1 MKKYLSLIFAAIFVF
16 GSVFAQPQV
25 DDVSNS
31 LNKGEVANV
40 IKYFDKVVDITINNE
55 QSTYSRS
62 QAEMVVRNF
71 FSKNPTKSFLV
82 RHKGTASSDNSV
94 FLIGELK
101 TANGPY
107 RVYIFFKQKER
118 NYLLQQIKFEQ

>member
-1 MKKYLSLIFAAIFVF
+1 MRKYLSLIFAAIFVF
-16 GSVFAQPQV
+16 GGVFGQPQV

-40 IKYFDKVVDITINNE
+40 VKYFDKVVDITINNE
-55 QSTYSRS
+55 QSTYSKS

-71 FSKNPTKSFLV
+71 FSKNPPRSFSI
-82 RHKGTASSDNSV
+82 RHKGTAASDNSV
-94 FLIGELK
+94 FLIGELR
-101 TANGPY
+101 TANGLY
-107 RVYIFFKQKER
+107 RVWLSFKQRER

>member
-1 MKKYLSLIFAAIFVF
+1 MKKYLALIFAAVFVF

-31 LNKGEVANV
+31 LNRGEVANV

-55 QSTYSRS
+55 QSTYSKS
-62 QAEMVVRNF
+62 QAEMVVKSF
-71 FSKNPTKSFLV
+71 FSKNPAKSFLV
-82 RHKGTASSDNSV
+82 RHKGTAASDNSV

>member
-1 MKKYLSLIFAAIFVF
+1 MKKYLALIFAAIFVF

-31 LNKGEVANV
+31 LNKGEVDNV
-40 IKYFDKVVDITINNE
+40 VKYFDKIVDITINNE

-62 QAEMVVRNF
+62 QAEMVMKNF
-71 FSKNPTKSFLV
+71 FSKNPAKSFSV
-82 RHKGTASSDNSV
+82 RHKGTAASDNSV
-94 FLIGELK
+94 FLIGELR
-101 TANGPY
+101 TSNGEF
-107 RVYIFFKQKER
+107 RVYLFFKQKDR

>member
-1 MKKYLSLIFAAIFVF
+1 MKKYLALIFAAIFVF

-31 LNKGEVANV
+31 LNKGEVSNV

-55 QSTYSRS
+55 QSTYSKS
-62 QAEMVVRNF
+62 QAEMVVKNF
-71 FSKNPTKSFLV
+71 FTKNPIRSFLV
-82 RHKGTASSDNSV
+82 RHKGTAASDNSV

-101 TANGPY
+101 TVNGMY
-107 RVYIFFKQKER
+107 RVYIFFKQKEKS
-118 NYLLQQIKFEQ
+118 YLLQQIKFEQ